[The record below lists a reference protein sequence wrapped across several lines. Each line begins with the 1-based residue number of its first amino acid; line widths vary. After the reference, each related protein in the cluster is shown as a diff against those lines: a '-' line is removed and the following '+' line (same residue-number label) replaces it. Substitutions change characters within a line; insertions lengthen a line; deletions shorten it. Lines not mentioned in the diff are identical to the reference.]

1 MKYKDF
7 LEINNIKLVI
17 VGDKKEIVYFG
28 TKDEENAIYIKDYF
42 KDIKAQIFNYL
53 NKNIK
58 ELKFNI
64 RLEGTEFQKKV
75 WTELKNIK
83 YGETISYEEL
93 AIRVNNK
100 KGVRAVANA
109 VAKNPILILIP
120 CHRVIRKN
128 KEIGNYSAG
137 KEMKEKLLILENS

>member
-1 MKYKDF
+1 M
-7 LEINNIKLVI
+7 I

-42 KDIKAQIFNYL
+42 KDIKSQIFNYL